1 MVKVKELRAA
11 VKNAKLI
18 AFDLDGT
25 LLNTIDDLA
34 YACNHTLEV
43 SGYPT
48 RTLDEV
54 RRFVGNGI
62 PKLIERALP
71 KPVSEAEFA
80 KLVEIFNAY
89 YAEHLWDYSVEYDGI
104 SELIE
109 EFRAQG
115 KILVVLTNKNEI
127 LAKKIVQHFYPG
139 IFVKVL
145 GDNPEKQ
152 LKPDPSYYYEA
163 LEELQI
169 APEETI
175 LIGDSDTDVKTAVN
189 SDAYGIGA
197 EWGYRNAEVLAE
209 NGADIIIENPIK
221 LLELLRDNNCTK
233 TYC

>member
-1 MVKVKELRAA
+1 MRKVKELQAA
-11 VKNAKLI
+11 VKNAKLV

-25 LLNTIDDLA
+25 LLNTIDDLV

-48 RTLDEV
+48 RSLDEV

-71 KPVSEAEFA
+71 APVSEEEFA
-80 KLVEIFNAY
+80 KLVEIFNEY

-109 EFRAQG
+109 EFRIQG
-115 KILVVLTNKNEI
+115 KTLMVITNKNEV
-127 LAKKIVQHFYPG
+127 LAKEIVQHFYPE
-139 IFVKVL
+139 IFAKVL
-145 GDNPEKQ
+145 GDNPEKT

-169 APEETI
+169 SPEETI

-189 SDAYGIGA
+189 SGAYGIGA

-209 NGADIIIENPIK
+209 NGADVIIENPRK
-221 LLELLRDNNCTK
+221 LLELLRESNCTDA
-233 TYC
+233 YC

>member
-1 MVKVKELRAA
+1 MRKVEELRAA
-11 VKNAKLI
+11 VKNAKLV

-43 SGYPT
+43 SGYP
-48 RTLDEV
+48 RRSLDEV

-71 KPVSEAEFA
+71 DPVSVEEFD
-80 KLVEIFNAY
+80 KLVEIFNEY

-109 EFRAQG
+109 AFRAQG
-115 KILVVLTNKNEI
+115 KTLMVLTNKNEI
-127 LAKKIVQHFYPG
+127 LARKIVQHFYPG

-145 GDNPEKQ
+145 GDNPKKE

-169 APEETI
+169 APEDTI

-189 SDAYGIGA
+189 SGAYGIGA
-197 EWGYRNAEVLAE
+197 EWGYRNAEILAE
-209 NGADIIIENPIK
+209 NGADIIIENPRK
-221 LLELLRDNNCTK
+221 LLELLRENNCTD